1 MVCGGTNEQE
11 MIIKIEWI
19 EDTQDIYQWWTH
31 LTKKE
36 RDEFRRTL
44 RKEIWEKLDSV
55 SNHWTRR
62 EL

>member
-1 MVCGGTNEQE
+1 MT
-11 MIIKIEWI
+11 IKIEWI
-19 EDTQDIYQWWTH
+19 EDTQQSPYLWWTH

-55 SNHWTRR
+55 SDNQT
-62 EL
+62 LGK